1 MNINNYVWTK
11 TKCYSIPGEGKWLC
25 QVPAMLVEVKDTY
38 KIGDKLTL
46 SGTMKQYASDA
57 FLMETILVFC
67 PNI

>member
-1 MNINNYVWTK
+1 MYGLRQNAIVFQVRINGCARRLQW
-11 TKCYSIPGEGKWLC
+11 
-25 QVPAMLVEVKDTY
+25 LVEVKDTY

-46 SGTMKQYASDA
+46 SGTIKQYASDA